1 MGSGE
6 EEVLSEE
13 EFAALEAA
21 EGQKKDEFFENLP
34 DRRGGDLS
42 GLSPEAQKIAK
53 TLKLK
58 SGSGADLVPWMNDTD
73 FEKIA
78 QAKKDR
84 EERKNRQT
92 ESRVDT
98 MNLDPQAS
106 EQSGTGSLNSKVL
119 SEEEVELRW
128 STEGEEGNAGFI
140 VQRRPGGQNAFTDVA
155 TFETAAQLRT
165 KGPQGG
171 DYVYL
176 DDTVAPGTWVY
187 RIVDVDTSGQKSA
200 ISQKLVEIESNSEQ
214 TQQLIVGIFFFGLAI
229 AGVVG
234 GIVLDPLQ
242 TTDRGAVFF

>member
-1 MGSGE
+1 
-6 EEVLSEE
+6 V
-13 EFAALEAA
+13 
-21 EGQKKDEFFENLP
+21 
-34 DRRGGDLS
+34 R
-42 GLSPEAQKIAK
+42 
-53 TLKLK
+53 
-58 SGSGADLVPWMNDTD
+58 
-73 FEKIA
+73 
-78 QAKKDR
+78 
-84 EERKNRQT
+84 
-92 ESRVDT
+92 
-98 MNLDPQAS
+98 
-106 EQSGTGSLNSKVL
+106 
-119 SEEEVELRW
+119 
-128 STEGEEGNAGFI
+128 
-140 VQRRPGGQNAFTDVA
+140 RRPGGQNAFTDVA